1 MWILLGSKPMN
12 RREHLDPETAS
23 VSEGYEPAV
32 NLGSVKPPIF
42 MTSTFATDTA
52 AETKRYIE
60 LLYGL
65 DQGAEGEEPGFIY
78 TRLDGPNL
86 RVAEERLAAWEDAED
101 AILTNSGMSAI
112 TTVLLTLL
120 RPGAVVLHSS
130 PIYGG
135 TSTVI
140 RQVLSRWEVEAVG
153 FDAQANEAD
162 LAALADDDRLAMI
175 YLETPANPTNDLFDI
190 AMASRVARS
199 KGVPLVV
206 DNTFLSPVWQ
216 RPLEHGADLVV
227 HSATKYLGGHSDL
240 TAGAVCGGG
249 ALIEQLRHT
258 RYRIGS
264 TADPM
269 TAWLLGR
276 SLETLGL
283 RVRRQTENATRIA
296 GFLDS
301 HPAVTWVN
309 HLSLI
314 PEGDPRRE
322 VYERQC
328 LGPGAM
334 VSFEVLGGEEGA
346 FRFLDALELV
356 RLAVSLGGTESLA
369 SHPWTTS
376 HAASSPEEKL
386 DLGITPGMIR
396 LSVGIEAPQDLI
408 ADLDRALRAAT

>member
-1 MWILLGSKPMN
+1 MSYKGG
-12 RREHLDPETAS
+12 LDPETAS
-23 VSEGYEPAV
+23 VSEGYEPAES
-32 NLGSVKPPIF
+32 LGSVKPPVY
-42 MTSTFATDTA
+42 MTSTFATETA

-65 DQGAEGEEPGFIY
+65 AEGAEDEEPGFIY

-86 RVAEERLAAWEDAED
+86 RVAEARIAAWEDAED
-101 AILTNSGMSAI
+101 AIVTNSGMSAI

-120 RPGAVVLHSS
+120 RPGALVLHSN
-130 PIYGG
+130 PLYGG

-140 RQVLSRWEVEAVG
+140 RRVLSQWEVEAIS
-153 FDAQANEAD
+153 FDAQTSEAEV
-162 LAALADDDRLAMI
+162 AALAEDDRLALI

-190 AMASRVARS
+190 ALASRVASSRQ
-199 KGVPLVV
+199 VPLVV

-216 RPLEHGADLVV
+216 RPLEHGADLVI

-249 ALIEQLRHT
+249 SLIERLRHT

-283 RVRRQTENATRIA
+283 RVRRQTENATRVA
-296 GFLDS
+296 SFLDG
-301 HPAVTWVN
+301 HPAVSEVN

-322 VYERQC
+322 IYDRQC

-334 VSFEVLGGEEGA
+334 ISFEVMGGEDGA
-346 FRFLDALELV
+346 FRFLDALKLV
-356 RLAVSLGGTESLA
+356 RLAVSLGGTESLV

-376 HAASSPEEKL
+376 HATSSPEEKL
-386 DLGITPGMIR
+386 ALGITAGTIR

-408 ADLDRALRAAT
+408 ADLDQALQTTASL